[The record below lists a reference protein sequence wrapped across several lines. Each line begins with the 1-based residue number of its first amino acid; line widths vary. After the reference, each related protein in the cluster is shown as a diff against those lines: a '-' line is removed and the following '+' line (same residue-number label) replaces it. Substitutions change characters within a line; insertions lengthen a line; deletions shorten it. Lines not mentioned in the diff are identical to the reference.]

1 MKGFVLAVI
10 VPVSALIAGCSES
23 RERQTEQATIEAAG
37 PSIALAHAPLA
48 VDSGSLTVYCGQVI
62 DGLASEPRSN
72 VTVVIRDGRI
82 ASIESGREWPDD
94 LPVLDLP
101 DHTCLPGLL
110 DLHTHVT
117 ETPDDT
123 GDMSV
128 YTRRTPEEQARIS
141 SEQAYA
147 TLLAGFTTIRNVGN
161 YRAWTDRDL
170 RDAINRGEVIGPRV
184 LVSGFYLTTLR
195 GGGDLYDPKHPE
207 IASRAEFHQGV
218 AKGAAEFRAKAQQ
231 AVDGGAD
238 VLKVIASGAVL
249 AYGGV
254 PGAPELSPDE
264 IAAIVEVAH
273 RGGVKVAAH
282 AHGARSI
289 KEAILAGV
297 DTIEHA
303 SLIDEEGIR
312 LAKERN
318 VFLCMDVYNGD
329 YIDTEG
335 RKAGWPEEFLRK
347 NTETTEAQRQA
358 FTRAVALGA
367 PIAYATDAG
376 VFSHGLNARQ
386 FTIMVARGMTP
397 MQAIQSATSVAARA
411 LGWEDRVGAIEVG
424 RFGDLIVVRNDP
436 IRDVTALQTVDVVIK
451 GGLAFKLPDP

>member
-1 MKGFVLAVI
+1 MKGFVLAAI
-10 VPVSALIAGCSES
+10 VPIAALLTACGGS
-23 RERQTEQATIEAAG
+23 RERAGEQATAAPAG
-37 PSIALAHAPLA
+37 ASVALAHVPLA
-48 VDSGSLTVYCGQVI
+48 VDSGSLVVHCGRLI
-62 DGLASEPRSN
+62 DGLASQPKSN
-72 VTVVIRDGRI
+72 VTVVILKGRI
-82 ASIESGREWPDD
+82 ASVEAGRAAHDG

-128 YTRRTPEEQARIS
+128 YLRRTPEEQARIS
-141 SEQAYA
+141 SEHAQA

-161 YRAWTDRDL
+161 YHAWTDRDL

-184 LVSGFYLTTLR
+184 LASGFYLTTLR

-218 AKGAAEFRAKAQQ
+218 AKGAAAFRAKAQQ

-238 VLKVIASGAVL
+238 LIKVIASGAVL

-254 PGAPELSPDE
+254 PGAPEMSQDE
-264 IAAIVEVAH
+264 IAAIVDVAH

-289 KEAILAGV
+289 KESILAGV

-347 NTETTEAQRQA
+347 NTETTEAQRRA

-376 VFSHGLNARQ
+376 VFPHGLNARQ
-386 FTIMVARGMTP
+386 FPIMVARGMTP

-411 LGWEDRVGAIEVG
+411 IGWEDRVGAIEPG
-424 RFGDLIVVRNDP
+424 RFGDLIAVRDDP
-436 IRDVTALQTVDVVIK
+436 LHDVTALQNVDVVIR